1 MNLLELK
8 PITTQMLKAVVE
20 LDQLCFG
27 GLWTME
33 GYEREIDSP
42 NADLLGLSLSGYPAF
57 LVGMGCLW
65 AIVDEAHITILAIHP
80 RYQSQGFGQF
90 ILLTMLRL
98 AQKRGLERASL
109 EVRTSNK
116 GAIALYQKFGFKT
129 AGIRKRYYSDTGED
143 ALILWKG
150 GLQEIEFVQN
160 VKTWQ
165 QELRS
170 RIVKDT
176 GYQLRVH

>member
-1 MNLLELK
+1 
-8 PITTQMLKAVVE
+8 ML
-20 LDQLCFG
+20 
-27 GLWTME
+27 
-33 GYEREIDSP
+33 S
-42 NADLLGLSLSGYPAF
+42 
-57 LVGMGCLW
+57 
-65 AIVDEAHITILAIHP
+65 
-80 RYQSQGFGQF
+80 
-90 ILLTMLRL
+90 L

-150 GLQEIEFVQN
+150 GLQEVEFVQN
-160 VKTWQ
+160 VTAWQ

-170 RIVKDT
+170 RIVTD
-176 GYQLRVH
+176 LSLIHI